1 MKIYKCKSLHGPLLI
16 VVLSIDAGRKSVRIL
31 STLMCSLT
39 VQILEIVPWMI
50 TGRLKYV
57 PFPPHSLILRVL
69 QIWISY
75 LLHLPTSFFSPIHSM
90 DVFCAFCI
98 KEARAEKLND
108 KNPFSP
114 EFIFE
119 LNEARTHKNP
129 NSLQSVHRFN
139 QKISWLAEFN
149 MRVGTPLQIRRRHL
163 FTLKPSRRQSSSLY
177 RSARLSVCALHVSE
191 YMKRIQSVGNSKS
204 QTIYIFNPLINWIS
218 HPDRRIH

>member
-16 VVLSIDAGRKSVRIL
+16 VVLSIDAGRESVRIL
-31 STLMCSLT
+31 LTLMCSLT

-75 LLHLPTSFFSPIHSM
+75 LLHLRTSFFSLIHSM

-98 KEARAEKLND
+98 KEAKAEKLND

-139 QKISWLAEFN
+139 QKISCWLNSTWGLGHHCKFDGVIYLRWNRLEDNRAHCTVQLVWVYVRCTFWSTWKEYSQSETQN
-149 MRVGTPLQIRRRHL
+149 H
-163 FTLKPSRRQSSSLY
+163 RQFISLTH
-177 RSARLSVCALHVSE
+177 S
-191 YMKRIQSVGNSKS
+191 
-204 QTIYIFNPLINWIS
+204 
-218 HPDRRIH
+218 